1 MSLPSVFSFI
11 SSSDAFWSNLTLDTI
26 RNITSTCKGFQSEML
41 LGQQRIHLKHAL
53 LAMIKARPSALGGWA
68 LSFADAKYRFS
79 LTDDLLIEHCA
90 ALPVYSK
97 YHICVDGI
105 DQYRTLWFSPSIGFM
120 DAFQIAM
127 NHPDGGLEFC
137 MKQRHEYDIGVVQS
151 ANDLLEE
158 VGDRFSWMVKNTQW
172 QDSVEKDELRFDLR
186 VAESRVESIVRSMV
200 NPQRRIL
207 EMEKNVAL
215 LNSQKQA
222 LFERF
227 SRLCGTALQQ

>member
-1 MSLPSVFSFI
+1 
-11 SSSDAFWSNLTLDTI
+11 
-26 RNITSTCKGFQSEML
+26 
-41 LGQQRIHLKHAL
+41 
-53 LAMIKARPSALGGWA
+53 
-68 LSFADAKYRFS
+68 
-79 LTDDLLIEHCA
+79 
-90 ALPVYSK
+90 
-97 YHICVDGI
+97 
-105 DQYRTLWFSPSIGFM
+105 M